1 MSRSTGRKPPS
12 RKHYHHGDL
21 KNALIRAGAE
31 ILATEGAAALTLRR
45 AAQRAGVSHSAPYAH
60 FADKHALVAAI
71 STEGLRTLDGR
82 IADAM
87 ARHGDD
93 PLRRIAEMAWAT
105 VRFALEQPDQ
115 YRVTFSS
122 VIEEESAYPDYVE
135 TAHQSFDALVQA
147 VRSGQEAGAIPP
159 GPADVTAVGLWSLVH
174 GFASLLVN
182 HQLPSRVVSRTSA
195 RELLFCSLA
204 LHLRAP
210 ALATGALTEE
220 RPARPAR
227 RAVTPGRV
235 KPHPAR

>member
-1 MSRSTGRKPPS
+1 MSRSTGQRRPLRKQ
-12 RKHYHHGDL
+12 YHHGDL

-45 AAQRAGVSHSAPYAH
+45 AAGRAGVSHSAPYAH
-60 FADKHALVAAI
+60 FADKQALVAAI
-71 STEGLRTLDGR
+71 STEGLRILGDR

-87 ARHGDD
+87 ARHADD

-135 TAHQSFDALVQA
+135 TAHQSFDALVRA

-159 GPADVTAVGLWSLVH
+159 GPANVAAVGLWSLVH

-182 HQLPSRVVSRTSA
+182 NQLPSRVVSRTSA
-195 RELLFCSLA
+195 RELLFRSLA

-210 ALATGALTEE
+210 ALASAGLTEE
-220 RPARPAR
+220 GSARAAR
-227 RAVTPGRV
+227 RDGKPGRV
-235 KPHPAR
+235 KPRPAR